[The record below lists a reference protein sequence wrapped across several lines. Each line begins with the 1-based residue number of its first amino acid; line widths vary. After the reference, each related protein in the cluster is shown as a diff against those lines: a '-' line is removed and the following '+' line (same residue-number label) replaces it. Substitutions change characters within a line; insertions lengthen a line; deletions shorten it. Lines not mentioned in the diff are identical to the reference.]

1 MSIKLLKELNLGSVQ
16 SVPGQGPQCELCR
29 ETKVRTNLQSTG
41 RKRIIIRTFYN
52 PIISMLDFKELLSIP
67 TEVHFQRFSN
77 SKDTYL
83 IRASKDIQNSIVRP
97 DNCKFLN
104 DFLPLCIVK

>member
-1 MSIKLLKELNLGSVQ
+1 MLTLNINLHLVERQLEL
-16 SVPGQGPQCELCR
+16 
-29 ETKVRTNLQSTG
+29 STYNSTD

-52 PIISMLDFKELLSIP
+52 PIISMLDFKELFSIP

-83 IRASKDIQNSIVRP
+83 IRASKDIQYGIVRP
-97 DNCKFLN
+97 DNS
-104 DFLPLCIVK
+104 DF